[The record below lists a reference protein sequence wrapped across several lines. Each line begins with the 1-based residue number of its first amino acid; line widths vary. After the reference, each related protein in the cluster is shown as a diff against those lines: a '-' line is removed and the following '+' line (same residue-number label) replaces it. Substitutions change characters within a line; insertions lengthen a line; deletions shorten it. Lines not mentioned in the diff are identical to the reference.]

1 MGRINGDGKMIRENE
16 RVKKSDLTGVLVK
29 R

>member
-1 MGRINGDGKMIRENE
+1 MGRINRDGKMIRENE
-16 RVKKSDLTGVLVK
+16 RVKKSYLTGVLVK

>member
-1 MGRINGDGKMIRENE
+1 MGRINGDGKMIREHE